1 MLTLVMTTTVSDV
14 MRKNVFTI
22 KESASIQNSA
32 KEMTD
37 KKVSS
42 LLVVDRNGKA
52 KGLITERDLVRK
64 VCIKNVR
71 TSEVKNKEVMSS
83 PLISISSTSS
93 PSVAADLMLKHNVR
107 HLLVVDENSKNTNKP
122 IGMITPLDFR
132 KYEEYLRDDEN
143 KESIETILEYYI

>member
-1 MLTLVMTTTVSDV
+1 MTTTVSDV

-22 KESASIQNSA
+22 KESASIQNTA

-64 VCIKNVR
+64 ACIKNVR
-71 TSEVKNKEVMSS
+71 MSEVKNKEVMSS
-83 PLISISSTSS
+83 PLIMIGSTSS

-107 HLLVVDENSKNTNKP
+107 HLLVVDENSKDINKP
-122 IGMITPLDFR
+122 IGIITPLDFT
-132 KYEEYLRDDEN
+132 KYKEYLRDDEN
-143 KESIETILEYYI
+143 KESIEMILEYYI

>member
-1 MLTLVMTTTVSDV
+1 MTTTVSDL

-22 KESASIQNSA
+22 RDTASIQNSA
-32 KEMTD
+32 KEMNNR
-37 KKVSS
+37 KVSS

-71 TSEVKNKEVMSS
+71 TSEVKNKQVMSS
-83 PLISISSTSS
+83 PLITINSTSS

-107 HLLVVDENSKNTNKP
+107 HLLVVDENSKDNGKP
-122 IGMITPLDFR
+122 IGIITPLDFT

-143 KESIETILEYYI
+143 KESIEMILEYYI

>member
-1 MLTLVMTTTVSDV
+1 MTTTVSDL

-22 KESASIQNSA
+22 RDTASIQNSA
-32 KEMTD
+32 KEMNNR
-37 KKVSS
+37 KVSS

-71 TSEVKNKEVMSS
+71 TSEVKNKQVMSS
-83 PLISISSTSS
+83 PLITINSTSS

-107 HLLVVDENSKNTNKP
+107 HLLVVDENSEDNGKP
-122 IGMITPLDFR
+122 IGMITPLDFT
-132 KYEEYLRDDEN
+132 KYQEYLRDDEN
-143 KESIETILEYYI
+143 KESIEMILEYYI

>member
-1 MLTLVMTTTVSDV
+1 MTTTVRDL

-22 KESASIQNSA
+22 RDTASIQNTA
-32 KEMTD
+32 KEMNN

-71 TSEVKNKEVMSS
+71 TSEVKNKQVMSS
-83 PLISISSTSS
+83 PLVTINSTSS

-107 HLLVVDENSKNTNKP
+107 HLLVVDENSEDNGKP
-122 IGMITPLDFR
+122 IGIITPLDFT
-132 KYEEYLRDDEN
+132 KYEEYLRGDEN
-143 KESIETILEYYI
+143 KESIEMILEYYI

>member
-1 MLTLVMTTTVSDV
+1 MTTTVRDL

-22 KESASIQNSA
+22 RDTASIQNTA
-32 KEMTD
+32 KEMNN

-71 TSEVKNKEVMSS
+71 TSEVKNKQVMSS
-83 PLISISSTSS
+83 PLITINSTSS
-93 PSVAADLMLKHNVR
+93 VSVTADLMLKHNVR
-107 HLLVVDENSKNTNKP
+107 HLLVVDENSEDNGKP
-122 IGMITPLDFR
+122 IGIITPLDFT

-143 KESIETILEYYI
+143 KESIEMILEYYI